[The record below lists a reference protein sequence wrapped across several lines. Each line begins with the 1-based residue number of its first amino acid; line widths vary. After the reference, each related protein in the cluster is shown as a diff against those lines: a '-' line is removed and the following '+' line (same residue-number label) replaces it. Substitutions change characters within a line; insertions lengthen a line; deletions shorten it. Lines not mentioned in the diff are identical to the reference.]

1 MDQNIET
8 LKAIN
13 EIPQGQKYIYM
24 MKLINPQYCNMLV
37 ESLKITNDNYAKN
50 IIIKLMT
57 EIASFDMGRKE
68 LAKSDLCVFICDI
81 LKNELV
87 EEYILDVALLIG
99 YLGLSDSARPRLF
112 NNGISNII
120 INVLTNLKDIESKVK
135 IMNVI
140 KMLSQTKLETDQFRR
155 LGILHHLLEILPKVA
170 TDKLKG
176 DLTSQIYWIAYLTN
190 NKDMINNTDCIDIMY
205 KVAESITN
213 KSLQSQI
220 FIYIH
225 YFIKHKAENINYS
238 KYNFWKNNFA
248 EYVKL

>member
-1 MDQNIET
+1 MNQINET
-8 LKAIN
+8 LKTIN
-13 EIPQGQKYIYM
+13 EIPHGQKYIFV
-24 MKLINPQYCNMLV
+24 MKLINPEYCNMLV
-37 ESLKITNDNYAKN
+37 ESLKTTHDKN

-68 LAKSDLCVFICDI
+68 LSKSDLCVFICDI
-81 LKNELV
+81 LKTEIV
-87 EEYILDVALLIG
+87 EEYIVDVALLIG
-99 YLGLSDSARPRLF
+99 YLGLSDSARPLLF

-135 IMNVI
+135 IMSVI

-155 LGILHHLLEILPKVA
+155 LGILHHLLELLPKVD

-205 KVAESITN
+205 KVAESIIN

-220 FIYIH
+220 FVYIH
-225 YFIKHKAENINYS
+225 YFIKHKPENINYS
-238 KYNFWKNNFA
+238 VYNFWKNNFA
-248 EYVKL
+248 EYVKLQ

>member
-1 MDQNIET
+1 MNHIIET
-8 LKAIN
+8 LKTIN
-13 EIPQGQKYIYM
+13 EIPHDQKYIYM
-24 MKLINPQYCNMLV
+24 IKLINPDYCNMLV
-37 ESLKITNDNYAKN
+37 ESLKTTHDNNAKN

-68 LAKSDLCVFICDI
+68 LVKSDLCVFICDM

-87 EEYILDVALLIG
+87 EEYILDSALLIG

-140 KMLSQTKLETDQFRR
+140 KMLSQTKLETNEFIQ
-155 LGILHHLLEILPKVA
+155 LGILNHLLEALPKVD
-170 TDKLKG
+170 TEKLKG
-176 DLTSQIYWIAYLTN
+176 DLTSQIYWISYLSG
-190 NKDMINNTDCIDIMY
+190 NKDIINNTDCIDIMY
-205 KVAESITN
+205 KVSESITN

-220 FIYIH
+220 FVYIH
-225 YFIKHKAENINYS
+225 YFIKHKPENKNYS
-238 KYNFWKNNFA
+238 LYSFWKNNFN
-248 EYVKL
+248 EYLKL